1 MADVYFSHRNMV
13 TNFPEQRV
21 EKTLIA
27 LAINLANNSRNAEIM
42 ASEDNLNTLLSRL
55 FQTKDALLAKMLRN
69 ISQHDGGI
77 KRKFAEFISDITA
90 LARQTEDPN
99 LLVELLGVLGNMTL
113 TDVPFA
119 QILTD
124 YDMINFLHKHLAPG
138 ASEDDIVLE
147 IVIFIGTCIQ
157 DPKCAPIFA
166 NTHLVSA
173 LYDLMADKQEDDEI
187 VLQITY
193 TLYRCVRSFFRL
205 LTRCTGVV
213 KRGTCIACGVV
224 GWFGRL

>member
-1 MADVYFSHRNMV
+1 VHDQFLAQAPRPPDL
-13 TNFPEQRV
+13 Q
-21 EKTLIA
+21 TL
-27 LAINLANNSRNAEIM
+27 
-42 ASEDNLNTLLSRL
+42 
-55 FQTKDALLAKMLRN
+55 
-69 ISQHDGGI
+69 
-77 KRKFAEFISDITA
+77 
-90 LARQTEDPN
+90 DPKP
-99 LLVELLGVLGNMTL
+99 LK
-113 TDVPFA
+113 

-166 NTHLVSA
+166 TSNLVNS

-193 TLYRCVRSFFRL
+193 TLYRCLQHESTRVIL
-205 LTRCTGVV
+205 LEQTQVVSYFVDLLYDKNGEIRRMADQTLDLVMEFDQVKIVPPQLFSLGVADFVTSTSHNLGASCATGHDL
-213 KRGTCIACGVV
+213 
-224 GWFGRL
+224 F